1 MATQEGSEQT
11 ENLWNTILKE
21 ASRSINDRLDAKTV
35 LVLGDRNCG
44 KSTLVT
50 RLQGLDITQVEK
62 GVALGYSFIDIR
74 NTNEADDEP
83 VARLNLWQ
91 MEGEPELKELLKF
104 GLNPNSISNCV
115 VVIALDFSQP
125 WNLIESLNKWL
136 AILQKHLST
145 VSLQLPPGAYNELKN
160 SLTYDFQNYVEP
172 SESAVPS
179 KSHKKKRP
187 VEESDL
193 LPFKEGTLTNNLGV
207 PIVICCCKTDYFSQL
222 EKDYSYKESHFDY
235 IQTTMRRIGLQYG
248 ASLVYTSAR
257 KDKNCDILLKYL
269 KHVLYGFEFNVKPQ
283 LLEKDQLFVP
293 IGADS
298 TGKIKVDFDN
308 QNLTRDPDESY
319 EDIIKLPKKFQVTAT
334 SAEPVVLAEDDQEF
348 LAKHREVI
356 DKDKAN
362 EAANKKANASGQPVS
377 ASASVEKFKDVTSTT
392 ATGSQPSP
400 TSIQKPS
407 APSNDKPSLPQV
419 ASLAASISDPHKTPN
434 SNEHQM
440 LSDFFT
446 SLINKDRNLG
456 KKPTDA
462 KAPSSTP
469 GKGGSLTGTSR
480 DEIAKQLEKLKQ
492 AKS

>member
-1 MATQEGSEQT
+1 MANQETNAEQT
-11 ENLWNTILKE
+11 ENLWGTILKE
-21 ASRSINDRLDAKTV
+21 ASRSINDRLDAKNV
-35 LVLGDRNCG
+35 LVLGDRNSG

-83 VARLNLWQ
+83 VARLNVWQ

-104 GLNPNSISNCV
+104 GLNPSSIANCV
-115 VVIALDFSQP
+115 VVISLDFSQP

-136 AILQKHLST
+136 AVLQKHISS

-160 SLTYDFQNYVEP
+160 SLTYDFQNYAEP
-172 SESAVPS
+172 NESAVPS

-187 VEESDL
+187 VEETDL
-193 LPFKEGTLTNNLGV
+193 LPMKEGTLTNNLGV
-207 PIVICCCKTDYFSQL
+207 PIIVCCSKTDYFSQL
-222 EKDYSYKESHFDY
+222 EKDYNYKESHFDY
-235 IQTTMRRIGLQYG
+235 IQTTIRRICLQYG
-248 ASLVYTSAR
+248 ASLVYTSSR

-269 KHVLYGFEFNVKPQ
+269 KHILYGFEFNVKPQ
-283 LLEKDQLFVP
+283 LLEKDILFVP

-298 TGKIKVDFDN
+298 VAKIKVDFDN
-308 QNLTRDPDESY
+308 QNLTRDPDEPF

-334 SAEPVVLAEDDQEF
+334 STEPAISAEDDQEF
-348 LAKHREVI
+348 LARHREVI

-362 EAANKKANASGQPVS
+362 EAANKKSTTSPVS
-377 ASASVEKFKDVTSTT
+377 ASAAVEKFKDVTSTT
-392 ATGSQPSP
+392 ATGSLPSP
-400 TSIQKPS
+400 TAIQKPS
-407 APSNDKPSLPQV
+407 APASDKPTLPQV
-419 ASLAASISDPHKTPN
+419 ASLAASISDPHKTPS

-456 KKPTDA
+456 KKSSDP
-462 KAPSSTP
+462 KAPTTSS
-469 GKGGSLTGTSR
+469 KGGSLTGTSR
-480 DEIAKQLEKLKQ
+480 EEIAKQLEKLKQ